1 MRTRS
6 CRSATRRRGLT
17 QGRGSAQGR
26 TRAVSACPRRATRSA
41 RSRQRA
47 LCSGAQQCQLHLTA
61 CDRYGA
67 RRVSRAAQG
76 GTGLWCRPIVWG
88 EGPPPRGRTSC
99 PGCTCASSCTA
110 THGTEARACWGQRTN
125 STTLHRPWSPY
136 ATGTGPLR
144 RPQALGRHDEPQS
157 PEPPPGSACCWY
169 VSDGGKTVYCAP
181 DEQTTSRRCLWG
193 RGQSQR
199 TGRPPQDRP
208 ACTSRAS
215 SCLGLGG

>member
-26 TRAVSACPRRATRSA
+26 TRAVSASTRRATRSA

-47 LCSGAQQCQLHLTA
+47 LCSGAQQGQLDLTA

-88 EGPPPRGRTSC
+88 EGPPPRARTSC
-99 PGCTCASSCTA
+99 TGCTCAMGCGV
-110 THGTEARACWGQRTN
+110 THGTLPRACWYRRTAGA
-125 STTLHRPWSPY
+125 TLHRPWNPY
-136 ATGTGPLR
+136 STGTAPLGCP
-144 RPQALGRHDEPQS
+144 RPLGWHDERRGRS
-157 PEPPPGSACCWY
+157 IAGVSACCWH
-169 VSDGGKTVYCAP
+169 VLRGVKTRRR
-181 DEQTTSRRCLWG
+181 TTVIKRE
-193 RGQSQR
+193 
-199 TGRPPQDRP
+199 
-208 ACTSRAS
+208 
-215 SCLGLGG
+215 LGSLLNA

>member
-1 MRTRS
+1 MGGCTRS
-6 CRSATRRRGLT
+6 CRSAAWRRGLT

-26 TRAVSACPRRATRSA
+26 TRAVSASTRRATRSA

-47 LCSGAQQCQLHLTA
+47 LCSGAQQGQLHLTA

-125 STTLHRPWSPY
+125 GATLHRPWSPY

-144 RPQALGRHDEPQS
+144 RPRALGRHD
-157 PEPPPGSACCWY
+157 GA
-169 VSDGGKTVYCAP
+169 
-181 DEQTTSRRCLWG
+181 RG
-193 RGQSQR
+193 RS
-199 TGRPPQDRP
+199 
-208 ACTSRAS
+208 SRAGARAAGIFWRGDKS
-215 SCLGLGG
+215 